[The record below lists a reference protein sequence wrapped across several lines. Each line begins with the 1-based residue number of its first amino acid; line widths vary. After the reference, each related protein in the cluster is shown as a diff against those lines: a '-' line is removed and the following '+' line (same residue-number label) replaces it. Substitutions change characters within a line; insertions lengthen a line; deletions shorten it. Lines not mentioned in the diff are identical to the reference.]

1 MRRNRRL
8 ITHILVSVARALRHG
23 KDPKVAPEYWISK
36 INQAWLF
43 AIMCTATHFQMVTAE
58 SARPVK
64 MRAHS
69 A

>member
-1 MRRNRRL
+1 
-8 ITHILVSVARALRHG
+8 
-23 KDPKVAPEYWISK
+23 VAPEYWIRK
-36 INQAWLF
+36 INQAWRF

-69 A
+69 T